1 MITLAERLVLLDM
14 GAAARFSTAL
24 RFPPPVGCSWWGVAR
39 ARTLNERR
47 TNAVLAARPGAGR
60 DVSIPVCTVSQSP
73 KRRLPMS
80 LSVRLAAMLVFLL
93 SLTVASAAQCAQGG
107 PERYAALVMN
117 AKTGEILFDR
127 HARETRYPAS
137 ITKVMTL
144 YMVFDALEQGRL
156 SLDDQVRMS
165 VRAASQPPSK
175 LGLAAG
181 RSLSVEEAIQAL
193 AVRSANDVAVAL
205 AEHLSG
211 SVEAFGRASTLRA
224 HELGMVQTTFVNPH
238 GLPDPRH
245 VSTALDLALLSH
257 AVWRDYPQYYRYF
270 GQDSWS
276 FEGRVIRTT
285 NGLLSTHPDVD
296 GIKTGF
302 TRASGYNLAASSI
315 RGDLRLITVVLG
327 GRTSAS
333 RNAHVSALMATGFDA
348 EAAKSMGHVGTP
360 QAFFES
366 RGFGLESAGD
376 SSLVPAG
383 PVPAQALQAG
393 LVVEARD
400 EISGL
405 ADARRRQI
413 ESDTRGGW
421 AVQVGAFRDPEAAR
435 NWLATVS
442 RRFPQLVQEGR
453 VSVESSGPWHRSR
466 ILGLEPEAAGR
477 ACETL
482 TSAGL
487 NCLVLQGGAP

>member
-1 MITLAERLVLLDM
+1 M
-14 GAAARFSTAL
+14 
-24 RFPPPVGCSWWGVAR
+24 
-39 ARTLNERR
+39 N
-47 TNAVLAARPGAGR
+47 
-60 DVSIPVCTVSQSP
+60 
-73 KRRLPMS
+73 LP
-80 LSVRLAAMLVFLL
+80 VRLAVIVVFLL
-93 SLTVASAAQCAQGG
+93 SLAVAPATHAAQGG

-127 HARETRYPAS
+127 HARATRYPAS

-144 YMVFDALEQGRL
+144 YMVFEALEQGRL

-165 VRAASQPPSK
+165 VQAASQPPSK

-211 SVEAFGRASTLRA
+211 SVEAFGRASTARA

-302 TRASGYNLAASSI
+302 TRASGFNLAASSI

-348 EAAKSMGHVGTP
+348 EAAKSRGYVGSP
-360 QAFFES
+360 QAFFEE
-366 RGFGLESAGD
+366 RGFGLEAPANT
-376 SSLVPAG
+376 SLVATA
-383 PVPAQALQAG
+383 PVRAQERVSQAAQ
-393 LVVEARD
+393 VVEAGGALSSSASPEGRQAR
-400 EISGL
+400 
-405 ADARRRQI
+405 ADAQG
-413 ESDTRGGW
+413 SW
-421 AVQVGAFRDPEAAR
+421 AVQVGAFRDPDAAR
-435 NWLATVS
+435 TWLTTVS
-442 RRFPQLVQEGR
+442 RRFPQLVREGR

-487 NCLVLQGGAP
+487 NCLVLQGAAP